1 MSKLKKFKTV
11 QGFPITSKTK
21 DGFVEMAKTVF
32 PKRYSCCWKKPQ
44 TTQKTSKNTAFK
56 KTCLIK
62 MDKVNQVQ
70 VSSKTLVHQKGDE
83 PSQNEHV
90 SSLKIVHYQAGQE
103 STPLWGFP
111 RRRLD
116 KQQKVTIKNKRNLL
130 LYLWRN
136 SCSSFGSKVRHIQ
149 QAL

>member
-1 MSKLKKFKTV
+1 MGLLKWPKLCSQSV
-11 QGFPITSKTK
+11 ILAVETK
-21 DGFVEMAKTVF
+21 NN
-32 PKRYSCCWKKPQ
+32 
-44 TTQKTSKNTAFK
+44 SKNTAFQ
-56 KTCLIK
+56 KTCWIK

-70 VSSKTLVHQKGDE
+70 VSPKTLVHQKGDE
-83 PSQNEHV
+83 PLQNEHV
-90 SSLKIVHYQAGQE
+90 SLKIVHYQAGQE

-116 KQQKVTIKNKRNLL
+116 KQQNVIIKNKRNLL